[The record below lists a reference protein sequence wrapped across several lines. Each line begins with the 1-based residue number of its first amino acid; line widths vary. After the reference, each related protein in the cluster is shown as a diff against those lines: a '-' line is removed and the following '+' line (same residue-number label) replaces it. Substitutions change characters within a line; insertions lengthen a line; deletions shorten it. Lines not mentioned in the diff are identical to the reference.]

1 MAAYPYVHHHKK
13 VKNHMKEK
21 RADAEYLAELEP
33 WYPELN
39 QAKYEG
45 KVDAR
50 PFHEEPHRLAIVLH
64 DHDPVVHLP
73 GHEDNIEAEGVEALC
88 RRIDDV

>member
-1 MAAYPYVHHHKK
+1 MATYPYIHHDKK
-13 VKNHMKEK
+13 IKNHVEEK
-21 RADAEYLAELEP
+21 RGNRKDLTELEP
-33 WYPELN
+33 WYPELG
-39 QAKYEG
+39 QAKNEG

-50 PFHEEPHRLAIVLH
+50 PFHKEPQRLTVVLH

-73 GHEDNIEAEGVEALC
+73 SHEDDIKAEGVEALC